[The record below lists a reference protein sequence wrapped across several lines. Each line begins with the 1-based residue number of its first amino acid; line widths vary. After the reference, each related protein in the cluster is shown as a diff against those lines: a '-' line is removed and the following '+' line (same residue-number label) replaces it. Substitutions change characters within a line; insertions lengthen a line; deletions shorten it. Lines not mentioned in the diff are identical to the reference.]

1 MEMTREE
8 AVKFFKSMGEHYKA
22 EIIESIPTNEVLSLY
37 KQGDFVD
44 LCRGP
49 SCAINEQAQSL

>member
-1 MEMTREE
+1 
-8 AVKFFKSMGEHYKA
+8 MGEHYKA

-44 LCRGP
+44 LVVVLMFRLQV
-49 SCAINEQAQSL
+49 S